1 MTKKCG
7 IFNQKLIKFK
17 KDFTYILVLV
27 EHVTCVKRNL
37 DTVSKYTPL
46 PLKTEVLVYL
56 TTVILFNIKRI

>member
-7 IFNQKLIKFK
+7 IFNRKFK
-17 KDFTYILVLV
+17 KDFTYILDLV

-37 DTVSKYTPL
+37 DTVSKDTPL